1 MSTTIARH
9 LLNRITELEARLQND
24 YETLSATILQLDAYV
39 SRLEVELARATH
51 ARSLSVNPSTQRSNG
66 KSH

>member
-1 MSTTIARH
+1 MSTTIARQ
-9 LLNRITELEARLQND
+9 LLDRINELETRLQND
-24 YETLSATILQLDAYV
+24 YETLIATRLELDAHI

-51 ARSLSVNPSTQRSNG
+51 ARSLSVNQSTQRSNG

>member
-1 MSTTIARH
+1 MSTTIARQ

-24 YETLSATILQLDAYV
+24 YETLTATILQLETYV

-51 ARSLSVNPSTQRSNG
+51 TRSLSVSPSTRRSNG

>member
-51 ARSLSVNPSTQRSNG
+51 TRSLSVNQSTQRSNG